1 MRNQRLRALVG
12 FVWGSLLFLAVARSV
27 KLGLGAMSGSVVVSQ
42 IVFKTALI
50 VVALIAWKLMGRPF
64 HELGWRR
71 ADWWNRSYRKSF
83 VIAMIAMMVASAVMI
98 FAGLR
103 HPLAAQMNFLQVVL
117 VIWGL
122 SSFSEEVYVRGLV
135 QSWIADRDDESG
147 KHSFL
152 EPPVVASAFL
162 FASMH
167 VTLMWSPI
175 GVKGGLVIVLATLFV
190 GFGCALLRARTKS
203 LWPAIACHV
212 LGNMAGVPGGI
223 LGIVLY
229 RLIYGRLPEF
239 LTSG

>member
-1 MRNQRLRALVG
+1 M
-12 FVWGSLLFLAVARSV
+12 
-27 KLGLGAMSGSVVVSQ
+27 
-42 IVFKTALI
+42 
-50 VVALIAWKLMGRPF
+50 
-64 HELGWRR
+64 
-71 ADWWNRSYRKSF
+71 
-83 VIAMIAMMVASAVMI
+83 IAMIAMMVASTVMI

-135 QSWIADRDDESG
+135 QSWIADRDDGSG
-147 KHSFL
+147 NHSFL
-152 EPPVVASAFL
+152 EPPVVASALL
-162 FASMH
+162 FAAMH

-175 GVKGGLVIVLATLFV
+175 GLKGGLVIVLATLCL
-190 GFGCALLRARTKS
+190 GFGCALLRAQTKS

-212 LGNMAGVPGGI
+212 LGNVAGVPGGI
-223 LGIVLY
+223 LGTVLY